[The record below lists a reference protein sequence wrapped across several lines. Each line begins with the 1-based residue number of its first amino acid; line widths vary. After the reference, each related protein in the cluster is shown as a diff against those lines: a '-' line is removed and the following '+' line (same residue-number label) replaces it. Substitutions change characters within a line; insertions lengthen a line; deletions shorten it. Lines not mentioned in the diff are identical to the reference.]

1 MKTNDKSA
9 SGAPRTSGTALY
21 PGRPGFKPAQP
32 VPVGGLV
39 LESEGIDYNVG
50 RKTVTL
56 TVRNTGDRP
65 IQVGSHFH
73 FFEVNRYLEFDRD
86 AAFGC
91 HLNIPAT
98 TAVRFEPG
106 DQKQVEVVA
115 YAGKRRVI
123 GFNGLVMGYTGDED
137 APGYFPARLRA
148 MRRVRN
154 AGFRITGEQ
163 VGVVPEVKAPAAQ
176 APQASAAAAARAQTA
191 KSAPASAQ
199 AGSAPAAGT
208 NGKPSGNNNK

>member
-1 MKTNDKSA
+1 MSTTQTDSA
-9 SGAPRTSGTALY
+9 AQTQPSGLY
-21 PGRPGFKPAQP
+21 PGKPGFKPETE
-32 VPVGGLV
+32 VSVGGEIL
-39 LESEGIDYNVG
+39 LGDDIEYNTG
-50 RKTVTL
+50 RRTATL

-115 YAGKRRVI
+115 YSGKRRVM
-123 GFNGLVMGYTGDED
+123 GFNALVMGYTGDQDE
-137 APGYFPARLRA
+137 PTYFPAKMRA
-148 MRRVRN
+148 LRRVRK
-154 AGFRITGEQ
+154 AGFKSTS
-163 VGVVPEVKAPAAQ
+163 
-176 APQASAAAAARAQTA
+176 PQSDMQNESNDNT
-191 KSAPASAQ
+191 K
-199 AGSAPAAGT
+199 
-208 NGKPSGNNNK
+208 K